1 MRGGNQ
7 GFRPLL
13 WDPNEQRIYVR
24 TEKGVYSGTLADIR
38 FTLTE
43 TEEVPDTVVVFDPS
57 AKIPR
62 AVVANA
68 LIRAV
73 REAEH
78 NIIRA
83 IDMAEARVR
92 KEGFQ

>member
-24 TEKGVYSGTLADIR
+24 TDKGVYSGTLADIT
-38 FTLTE
+38 FKLSPTKK
-43 TEEVPDTVVVFDPS
+43 VPDAVVVFDPS
-57 AKIPR
+57 AKIPG

-68 LIRAV
+68 IVHAV

-78 NIIRA
+78 DIIRA

>member
-24 TEKGVYSGTLADIR
+24 TDRGVYSGTFADIR

-57 AKIPR
+57 AKIPG

-78 NIIRA
+78 EIVQGA
-83 IDMAEARVR
+83 V
-92 KEGFQ
+92 Q

>member
-7 GFRPLL
+7 GFRPLV

-24 TEKGVYSGTLADIR
+24 TDRGVYSGTLADIT
-38 FTLTE
+38 FKLAPTE
-43 TEEVPDTVVVFDPS
+43 GIPDTVVVFDPS
-57 AKIPR
+57 AKIPG

>member
-24 TEKGVYSGTLADIR
+24 TDKGVYSGTLADIR

-78 NIIRA
+78 EIVQGA
-83 IDMAEARVR
+83 V
-92 KEGFQ
+92 Q

>member
-24 TEKGVYSGTLADIR
+24 TDRGVYSGTLADIR

-43 TEEVPDTVVVFDPS
+43 TKDIPDTVVVFDPS
-57 AKIPR
+57 AKIPG

-73 REAEH
+73 RDAEH
-78 NIIRA
+78 EIIRA

>member
-7 GFRPLL
+7 GFRPLV

-24 TEKGVYSGTLADIR
+24 TDRGVYSGTLADIT
-38 FTLTE
+38 FKLAPTE
-43 TEEVPDTVVVFDPS
+43 GIPDTVVVFDPS
-57 AKIPR
+57 AKIPG

-78 NIIRA
+78 EIVQGA
-83 IDMAEARVR
+83 V
-92 KEGFQ
+92 Q

>member
-7 GFRPLL
+7 GFRPLV

-24 TEKGVYSGTLADIR
+24 TDRGVYSGTLADIS

-43 TEEVPDTVVVFDPS
+43 TKDIPDTVVVFDPS
-57 AKIPR
+57 AKIPG

-68 LIRAV
+68 IVHAV
-73 REAEH
+73 RVAERE
-78 NIIRA
+78 I
-83 IDMAEARVR
+83 AEESVR
-92 KEGFQ
+92 

>member
-24 TEKGVYSGTLADIR
+24 TDKGVYSGTLADIR

-57 AKIPR
+57 AKIPG

-78 NIIRA
+78 EIVQGA
-83 IDMAEARVR
+83 V
-92 KEGFQ
+92 Q

>member
-24 TEKGVYSGTLADIR
+24 TDKGVYSGTLSDIK
-38 FTLTE
+38 LSP
-43 TEEVPDTVVVFDPS
+43 TEEVPDAVVVFDPS
-57 AKIPR
+57 AKIPG

-68 LIRAV
+68 IVHAV

-78 NIIRA
+78 DIIRA

>member
-7 GFRPLL
+7 GFRPLM

-24 TEKGVYSGTLADIR
+24 TDKGVYSGTLSDIT
-38 FTLTE
+38 FKLSP

-57 AKIPR
+57 AKILG

-68 LIRAV
+68 IVHAV
-73 REAEH
+73 RVAEH
-78 NIIRA
+78 EIT
-83 IDMAEARVR
+83 
-92 KEGFQ
+92 EGAVQ

>member
-24 TEKGVYSGTLADIR
+24 TDKGVYSGTLADIR

-43 TEEVPDTVVVFDPS
+43 TEGVPDTVVVFDPS
-57 AKIPR
+57 AKIPG

-78 NIIRA
+78 EIVQGA
-83 IDMAEARVR
+83 V
-92 KEGFQ
+92 Q

>member
-24 TEKGVYSGTLADIR
+24 TDKGVYSGTLSDIR

-57 AKIPR
+57 AKIPG
-62 AVVANA
+62 AVVANV
-68 LIRAV
+68 IVHAV

-78 NIIRA
+78 EIVQGA
-83 IDMAEARVR
+83 V
-92 KEGFQ
+92 Q

>member
-24 TEKGVYSGTLADIR
+24 TDKGVYSGTLADIR

-43 TEEVPDTVVVFDPS
+43 TEGVPDTVVVFDPS
-57 AKIPR
+57 AKIPG

-78 NIIRA
+78 LIVQGA
-83 IDMAEARVR
+83 V
-92 KEGFQ
+92 Q